1 MLMLVLWPLLHY
13 VLWIETD
20 GREEIEWWKDYVE
33 LNQRFAEKIVELYR
47 PGDVSMIPNIFVTNR
62 SLDS

>member
-1 MLMLVLWPLLHY
+1 MLVLWPLLHY

-47 PGDVSMIPNIFVTNR
+47 PGDVSMIPNISVTNR

>member
-1 MLMLVLWPLLHY
+1 MLWPLLHY

-20 GREEIEWWKDYVE
+20 AREEIEWWKDYVE

-47 PGDVSMIPNIFVTNR
+47 PGDVSMIPNISVTNR

>member
-1 MLMLVLWPLLHY
+1 MLVLWPLLHY